1 MLTAG
6 GEDMPIAAKRMTF
19 RLHQPTVESI
29 DELVKVGL
37 APSKAALIEQLVE
50 QARRRYRQQQRE
62 VEAFRQYQAAF
73 GNPCYR
79 TEQDAIAEDFAAAD
93 AETAAQIA

>member
-1 MLTAG
+1 
-6 GEDMPIAAKRMTF
+6 MPIAAKRITF

-29 DELVKVGL
+29 DELVKGGL

-50 QARRRYRQQQRE
+50 QARRRHQQQQRE
-62 VEAFRQYQAAF
+62 TEALKQYQEAFGDPR
-73 GNPCYR
+73 YR
-79 TEQDAIAEDFAAAD
+79 TEQHALAEDFARAD